1 MGNQQNTPLSDK
13 KFDHPTN
20 IADIQQEKLEEK
32 RDLMEMLQD
41 STKNLKVVTSDNVTT
56 TDFNDKS
63 ISNDTTSVVTVTNNE
78 NKTHQSETKIPTY
91 FEWREGGKVVYISG
105 SFSNWTH
112 WFIMKKKEN
121 GIFELVLD
129 LPRGIYE
136 YKFIVDN
143 KWRYSLHQPNCKDS
157 KGNVNNIIS
166 SLPIGRDNLGTF
178 PNDKEKHIGPE
189 ELKKNLNEEYSQF
202 FPPNN
207 DLNMDAP
214 FVPYHYS
221 IPFNLDSNTNQGLI
235 GNSDCIITKERIN
248 YNANNSHKNILNTPH
263 VNL

>member
-1 MGNQQNTPLSDK
+1 MGNQQNTSLSDK
-13 KFDHPTN
+13 KLGHPTN
-20 IADIQQEKLEEK
+20 TTDIKEDKPEAVK
-32 RDLMEMLQD
+32 DLMQIIQD
-41 STKNLKVVTSDNVTT
+41 TTKNLKAVTSDNITT
-56 TDFNDKS
+56 TDYNEKS
-63 ISNDTTSVVTVTNNE
+63 ISNETTSVVTVTNIE
-78 NKTHQSETKIPTY
+78 NKTESSVAKIPTR
-91 FEWREGGKVVYISG
+91 FEWREGGRVIYISG

-121 GIFELVLD
+121 GVFELVLD

-143 KWRYSLHQPNCKDS
+143 RWKYSLLQPTCKDS
-157 KGNVNNIIS
+157 KGNVNNVIS
-166 SLPIGRDNLGTF
+166 TILSDKEKMSAI
-178 PNDKEKHIGPE
+178 PNDKEKVMTHE
-189 ELKKNLNEEYSQF
+189 ELNKNLAEEYTQF

-221 IPFNLDSNTNQGLI
+221 IPFNLDCNSNQGLI
-235 GNSDCIITKERIN
+235 GSSECISTKERFN
-248 YNANNSHKNILNTPH
+248 YNANNSHKNIFNTPH